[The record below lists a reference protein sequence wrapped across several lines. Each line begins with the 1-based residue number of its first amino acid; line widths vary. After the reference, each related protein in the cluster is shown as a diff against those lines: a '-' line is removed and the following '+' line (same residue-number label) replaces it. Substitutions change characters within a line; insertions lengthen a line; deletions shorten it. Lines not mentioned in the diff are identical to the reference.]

1 MKEGSTS
8 SQVRKNYT
16 GGFMKK
22 LFIAIFVMVG
32 IFTASTLYAAN
43 LFGIVSDKN
52 GKPVETKVTLKDAKG
67 APVGEPV
74 ATDKKGN
81 YAFKDIKPGSY
92 VVVVGAKDEWKLFV
106 GPGETRRD
114 FSLK

>member
-1 MKEGSTS
+1 
-8 SQVRKNYT
+8 
-16 GGFMKK
+16 MKK
-22 LFIAIFVMVG
+22 TFITILVMIG

-43 LFGIVSDKN
+43 LFGIVSDKT
-52 GKPVETKVTLKDAKG
+52 GKPVETKVTLKDDKG
-67 APVGEPV
+67 AVVGSPVT
-74 ATDKKGN
+74 TDKKGN

-92 VVVVGAKDEWKLFV
+92 VVVIGAKDEYKFFV

>member
-1 MKEGSTS
+1 
-8 SQVRKNYT
+8 
-16 GGFMKK
+16 MKK
-22 LFIAIFVMVG
+22 VIIAIFVMVG

-52 GKPVETKVTLKDAKG
+52 GKPVEIQVTLKDAKG
-67 APVGEPV
+67 TAVGEPV
-74 ATDKKGN
+74 TTDKKGA
-81 YAFKDIKPGSY
+81 YAFNDIKPGSY

-114 FSLK
+114 FRLK

>member
-1 MKEGSTS
+1 M
-8 SQVRKNYT
+8 R
-16 GGFMKK
+16 K
-22 LFIAIFVMVG
+22 LFIAIFVMAG

-52 GKPVETKVTLKDAKG
+52 GKPVETKVTLKDAKKE
-67 APVGEPV
+67 PVGEPV
-74 ATDKKGN
+74 ATDKKGS

-92 VVVVGAKDEWKLFV
+92 IVVIGAKDEWKIFV

-114 FSLK
+114 FRLK